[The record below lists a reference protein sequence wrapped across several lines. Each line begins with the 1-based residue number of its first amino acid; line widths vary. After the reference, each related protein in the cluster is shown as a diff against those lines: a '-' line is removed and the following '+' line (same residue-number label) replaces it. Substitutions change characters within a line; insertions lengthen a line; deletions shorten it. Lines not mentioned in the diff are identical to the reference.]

1 MKAEVNKHMKKA
13 LLAYSWCVLLFLYVP
28 IMVLVVYSFNDSRM
42 NAEWSGFT
50 LHWYYD
56 VLGDPNVIGAFAN
69 SMWIA
74 SVTTV
79 VATVAGTLCALGLY
93 RYTYRFQHVLQGLI
107 YLPILVPD
115 ILMGLSLLILF
126 SQLQL
131 ELGKVTIMIA
141 HVTFSI
147 SFVVVVV
154 TARLAGMGRE
164 LEDAAL
170 DLGATPWQTFR
181 YITLPCIMP
190 GIIAAAL
197 LTFTLSIDDF
207 VISFFVS
214 GPGSTT
220 LPLYIYS
227 MVKRG
232 ITPEI
237 NALSTMLIVLI
248 IVLMIIA
255 ERFRTKKQGSGR
267 LPL

>member
-1 MKAEVNKHMKKA
+1 MKKF
-13 LLAYSWCVLLFLYVP
+13 LVSYSWLILLFLYLP
-28 IMVLVVYSFNDSRM
+28 MLVLMVYSFNDSRI
-42 NAEWSGFT
+42 NAEWKGFT
-50 LHWYYD
+50 LHWYTDLFENPD
-56 VLGDPNVIGAFAN
+56 VISAFLN
-69 SMWIA
+69 TMIIA
-74 SVTTV
+74 LT
-79 VATVAGTLCALGLY
+79 ATVLSTIIGTLCALGLH
-93 RYTYRFQHVLQGLI
+93 RYKYRFKGAWNGLI

-131 ELGKVTIMIA
+131 ELGKLTIIIA

-147 SFVVVVV
+147 SFVVVILS
-154 TARLAGMGRE
+154 ARLAGMGKE
-164 LEDAAL
+164 LEEAAN

-181 YITLPCIMP
+181 YVTFPSLAP
-190 GIIAAAL
+190 GIISAAL

-237 NALSTMLIVLI
+237 NALSTILI
-248 IVLMIIA
+248 ISIVTLMIASEI
-255 ERFRTKKQGSGR
+255 FRSKGDEGEGKRSGQ